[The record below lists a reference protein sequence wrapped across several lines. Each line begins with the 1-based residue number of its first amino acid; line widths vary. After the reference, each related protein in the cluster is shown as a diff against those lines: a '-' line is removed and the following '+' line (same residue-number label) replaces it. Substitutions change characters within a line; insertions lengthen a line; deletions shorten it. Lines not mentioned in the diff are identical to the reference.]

1 MGDLRPGVVLANRIR
16 ELLRELIDAN
26 VVHQPRYRVWERRHV
41 RSAARAGAAVL
52 IVVLLFDAAA
62 MSSFAP
68 AITALN
74 LPLAAIGAALL
85 LVTRRRSGPR
95 RNPTGAAILI
105 GSTAL
110 ASSLL
115 PLGLV
120 PEAGTIQ
127 IAYVPIVIV
136 ASALFIPWN
145 TVRHA
150 SWLAVCLG
158 MVFGFVVSPFAA
170 RLGDAA
176 IGDLVTITI
185 DSVLV
190 SFGGHLVLQRQR
202 RSMFLQRMQVRGL
215 NELAARQ
222 GEDLRNLAE
231 DLREAARVDPLTG
244 VANRLRLGEDL
255 EMVAGRDVDRGDGAA
270 LMIDIDRFKDFNDRH
285 GHLAGDKVLRLV
297 AETIANNS
305 RPADRVYRFG
315 GEEFIVLLPGA
326 TIIDALAVAE
336 RQRVAVA
343 ALGIRTERAGR
354 TEDDEVVTI
363 SVGVAPL
370 GHGSSANPMSRA
382 DEWLR
387 AADIAM
393 YESKVNGRNR
403 VTVAHD
409 DQA

>member
-1 MGDLRPGVVLANRIR
+1 MTFVPWPTAGIRAKVVPMGDLRPGVVLANRIR

-41 RSAARAGAAVL
+41 RSAARVGAAVL

-176 IGDLVTITI
+176 IGE
-185 DSVLV
+185 
-190 SFGGHLVLQRQR
+190 R
-202 RSMFLQRMQVRGL
+202 RRGAIGSRIVGESDEQGRRMASRG
-215 NELAARQ
+215 RH
-222 GEDLRNLAE
+222 
-231 DLREAARVDPLTG
+231 
-244 VANRLRLGEDL
+244 
-255 EMVAGRDVDRGDGAA
+255 RDVRIQGQRAQPCDGGPRRPGVRRG
-270 LMIDIDRFKDFNDRH
+270 RR
-285 GHLAGDKVLRLV
+285 LAP
-297 AETIANNS
+297 ES
-305 RPADRVYRFG
+305 C
-315 GEEFIVLLPGA
+315 LPG
-326 TIIDALAVAE
+326 
-336 RQRVAVA
+336 
-343 ALGIRTERAGR
+343 LG
-354 TEDDEVVTI
+354 
-363 SVGVAPL
+363 SAP
-370 GHGSSANPMSRA
+370 SARPF
-382 DEWLR
+382 
-387 AADIAM
+387 
-393 YESKVNGRNR
+393 G
-403 VTVAHD
+403 
-409 DQA
+409 